1 MNKIILECTNV
12 AKNFQDGKNSLQI
25 LKDLNL
31 QIYAGQQIAIIGQ
44 SGCGKSTLLQIL
56 GGLDKPSAGS
66 VCLDGQDINLLSV
79 AEQSAL
85 RSKKLGF
92 IYQFHH
98 LLPEFTALENVAIP
112 MLIAQQSLV
121 SAALNAQ
128 ALLEDVGLLA
138 RAHHKPAQ
146 LSGGERQRVAIARAL
161 ANNPVCVLA
170 DEPTGNLDPE
180 SAELVFQA
188 MQSLNQKYKTTFV
201 IVTHDLSL
209 AKKLD
214 LTYSLQNSTIVKI

>member
-1 MNKIILECTNV
+1 MNDIILQCHKV
-12 AKNFQDGKNSLQI
+12 SKIFKDGNDFLHI
-25 LKDLNL
+25 LSEIDLT
-31 QIYAGQQIAIIGQ
+31 IFAGQQIAIIGP

-56 GGLDKPSAGS
+56 GGLDTQSAGQ
-66 VCLDGQDINLLSV
+66 VILGGQDINKLNIV
-79 AEQSAL
+79 EQGDL

-98 LLPEFTALENVAIP
+98 LLPEFTAFENVLIP
-112 MLIAQQSLV
+112 MLIANKPLSEAKD
-121 SAALNAQ
+121 AAL
-128 ALLEDVGLLA
+128 ALLTDVGLLK

-161 ANNPVCVLA
+161 ANQPLCVLA

-180 SAELVFQA
+180 NANLVFNA
-188 MQSLNQKYKTTFV
+188 MQILNHKYKTTFV

-214 LTYSLQNSTIVKI
+214 LTYSLQDGLIVKI